1 MNKITMKWAAFSLL
15 VVAALGL
22 TACSSMHGTEES
34 EAIETPDGA
43 ILVDT
48 FTTTATVLAVDGANR
63 KVTLQTADGHKTKYK
78 CGPDVV
84 NFNQIQVGDK
94 VKVVVTEQAA
104 VYLGA
109 GAPPS
114 DVAGAGVALAPVGAK
129 PGGVV
134 VGTMQATAEVVAVNA
149 KKHKVTLKLSD
160 GTTKTVK
167 VGKKVNLAAV
177 QPGLD
182 VTVQLTEGLAISVQK
197 Q

>member
-1 MNKITMKWAAFSLL
+1 MNNITMKWAAFSLL

-22 TACSSMHGTEES
+22 TACSSMHGTEETD
-34 EAIETPDGA
+34 AIETPDGA
-43 ILVDT
+43 IIVDT

-104 VYLGA
+104 VYIGA

-114 DVAGAGVALAPVGAK
+114 EAAGAAVALAPVGAK

-134 VGTMQATAEVVAVNA
+134 VGSMQATAEVVAVDA

-160 GTTKTVK
+160 GTTRTVK
-167 VGKKVNLAAV
+167 VGKKVDLAAV
-177 QPGLD
+177 KPGLD
-182 VTVQLTEGLAISVQK
+182 VTVQLTEGLAISVMEQ
-197 Q
+197 